1 MPLPH
6 LQLNDLQRQDLE
18 RLTASGTLPARVFKR
33 ARALLLLDQGHTI
46 QDVRRILS
54 VSAQCV
60 SNWRDRF
67 KEDALA
73 MLFDKPRSGR
83 PVEIDG
89 EARAKVTALA
99 CTEPPEGHGRWN
111 LRLLA
116 DKAVE
121 LGYCAHLSHTH
132 AATILKKI
140 NSSRTG
146 SDSGA

>member
-6 LQLNDLQRQDLE
+6 LQLNEAQRHDLE
-18 RLTASGTLPARVFKR
+18 RLTASGSLPARVFKR

-46 QDVRRILS
+46 QAVTRSLS
-54 VSAQCV
+54 VSAQAV

-67 KEDALA
+67 DEEALA

-89 EARAKVTALA
+89 PARAKVTALA
-99 CTEPPEGHGRWN
+99 CTEPPEGHARWE

-116 DKAVE
+116 EKAVE
-121 LGYCAHLSHTH
+121 LGYCEHLSHTH
-132 AATILKKI
+132 AATILKKT
-140 NSSRTG
+140 SSSPT
-146 SDSGA
+146 